1 MKNGTLPCP
10 QGLRKQR
17 ESRKRNKVT
26 SCVEYSFPEWKHGT
40 LEIIYSR
47 LKAGNLKVNFQTA
60 EVYSFHAGQKQWI
73 KLSFEYDAKKDR
85 QRYAFVVVRKCC
97 IHYRKDV
104 LGRSRKIVTW
114 RRKKIAVHKLIWI
127 AAYGRN
133 SIPQDHQLHHKNEDS
148 LINGLFNLELL
159 HKFAHTARHNGT
171 ENHEPWL

>member
-1 MKNGTLPCP
+1 MKNGTLPYP
-10 QGLRKQR
+10 KELRKQPK
-17 ESRKRNKVT
+17 SKLT
-26 SCVEYSFPEWKHGT
+26 SSKGLHFPEWKHGT
-40 LEIIYSR
+40 LEIIHSR
-47 LKAGNLKVNFQTA
+47 LKAGTLKVNFQTA
-60 EVYSFHAGQKQWI
+60 EVYSLHAGRKKWI
-73 KLSFEYDAKKDR
+73 KLTLEYDAKQDR
-85 QRYAFVVVRKCC
+85 QRYAFVVIRKCC
-97 IHYRKDV
+97 IHYRKDS
-104 LGRSRKIVTW
+104 LGRTRKIITW